1 MNQHALRPQLVIY
14 KEVQIFTDIDIL
26 SAGLS
31 YAGFDAKRQGRVNLT
46 RNMKRYK
53 QFFGGVI
60 RREMYLQK
68 RIGDRPLTIVGRR
81 RETMMEMVGGGA
93 KETQKE
99 HHGWPHLWG
108 RKIGDQKRKLQPPPD
123 MMGGV
128 GRKWGR
134 VIRREMY
141 LPPQAPPIQVP

>member
-53 QFFGGVI
+53 QFFGVDPSTAAPLFRDLRDNFTSNSLVLI
-60 RREMYLQK
+60 
-68 RIGDRPLTIVGRR
+68 RPLQPRYSEILGT
-81 RETMMEMVGGGA
+81 TF
-93 KETQKE
+93 
-99 HHGWPHLWG
+99 HLSG
-108 RKIGDQKRKLQPPPD
+108 TRMD
-123 MMGGV
+123 
-128 GRKWGR
+128 
-134 VIRREMY
+134 
-141 LPPQAPPIQVP
+141 